1 VKISPL
7 QPQYIFS
14 LPLFVVNNKDQ
25 FIANSEIFSINT
37 VIPLD
42 LQGVGCGGMDWIQL
56 AQDRGRLA
64 GMCECV
70 MNLQVP

>member
-1 VKISPL
+1 MKISPL

-25 FIANSEIFSINT
+25 FIANSKIFSINT

-42 LQGVGCGGMDWIQL
+42 LQGVGCGGHGLDS
-56 AQDRGRLA
+56 A
-64 GMCECV
+64 GSG
-70 MNLQVP
+70 